1 MEGARTMERMLTARE
16 IADSLGVRENWVYD
30 HAITGDIPSYK
41 IGGCRRFQRSEVED
55 WLAARRQPRREVAAA
70 RAFPTV

>member
-1 MEGARTMERMLTARE
+1 MERMLTARE

-55 WLAARRQPRREVAAA
+55 WLSARRQPRREVAAA